1 MSEPN
6 NEQTIE
12 QTKQTYG
19 ERLVRSDFNPSGE
32 DAVNNIKEM
41 TAIIID
47 KIKEREA
54 LEPRLAA
61 LAITTYENAAMW
73 AVKLL
78 TTKVA

>member
-1 MSEPN
+1 MS
-6 NEQTIE
+6 EQTIE

-19 ERLVRSDFNPSGE
+19 ERLVRADFNPSGNE
-32 DAVNNIKEM
+32 AVDELKQL
-41 TAIIID
+41 TAEIID
-47 KIKEREA
+47 KIKEHEA

-78 TTKVA
+78 TSSPR